1 VRGQARATWG
11 EVMMCQSCLSSER
24 CQFSAEIN
32 IHFPGRSG
40 LTKPTVW
47 VFPSLQ
53 VCLQCGS
60 AEFAISGDQLRAL
73 ADGVEKKLR
82 KNA

>member
-1 VRGQARATWG
+1 
-11 EVMMCQSCLSSER
+11 MK
-24 CQFSAEIN
+24 
-32 IHFPGRSG
+32 G
-40 LTKPTVW
+40 LTKPTVL

-73 ADGVEKKLR
+73 AEGIAERPNKS
-82 KNA
+82 A